1 MSATIESRV
10 VESGRDDYVDEAW
23 ALKEQIRKEDGVLRQ
38 RRGFFKDAYRRSTV
52 YCYLESGPTGPE
64 RLVGFAA
71 VRRDGYILF
80 LAVSTEYRG
89 EGFGKQLIAQ
99 VADNHSSV
107 TCHARTTNEG
117 AIGFYRHLGFEVKR
131 RIENYYEDGGD
142 AFYLKLGTS
151 GGITERL
158 SRLLG

>member
-1 MSATIESRV
+1 VSATIESRV
-10 VESGRDDYVDEAW
+10 VESGADDYVDEAW
-23 ALKEQIRKEDGVLRQ
+23 ALKEQIRREDGVLRQ

-52 YCYLESGPTGPE
+52 YCYLETGQLEPE

-80 LAVSTEYRG
+80 LAVSEEYRG
-89 EGFGKQLIAQ
+89 DGFGKQLIAR

-107 TCHARTTNEG
+107 TCHARTTNEP
-117 AIGFYRHLGFEVKR
+117 AIGFYKHMGFEVQR

-142 AFYLKLGTS
+142 AFYLKLGSS
-151 GGITERL
+151 GGITDRL
-158 SRLLG
+158 SRLLS

>member
-10 VESGRDDYVDEAW
+10 VESGADDYVDEAW
-23 ALKEQIRKEDGVLRQ
+23 ALKEQIRREDGVLRQ

-52 YCYLESGPTGPE
+52 YCYLETGQLEPE

-80 LAVSTEYRG
+80 LAVSEEYRG
-89 EGFGKQLIAQ
+89 NGFGKQLIAR

-107 TCHARTTNEG
+107 TCHARTTNEP
-117 AIGFYRHLGFEVKR
+117 AIGFYKHMGFEVQR

-142 AFYLKLGTS
+142 AFYLKLGS
-151 GGITERL
+151 GGGITDRL
-158 SRLLG
+158 SRLLR

>member
-1 MSATIESRV
+1 VSATIESRV
-10 VESGRDDYVDEAW
+10 VESGADDYVDEAW
-23 ALKEQIRKEDGVLRQ
+23 ALKEEIRREEGVLRQ

-52 YCYLESGPTGPE
+52 YCYLESGPLEPD

-80 LAVSTEYRG
+80 LAVSEDHRG
-89 EGFGKQLIAQ
+89 EGFGEQLVAR
-99 VADNHSSV
+99 VADNYSSV
-107 TCHARTTNEG
+107 TCHARLTNEP

-142 AFYLKLGTS
+142 AYYLELDTG
-151 GGITERL
+151 GGIAERL

>member
-10 VESGRDDYVDEAW
+10 VESGADDYVDEAW
-23 ALKEQIRKEDGVLRQ
+23 ALKEQIRREEGVLRQ

-52 YCYLESGPTGPE
+52 YCYVESGPLEPE

-80 LAVSTEYRG
+80 LAVSPEYRG
-89 EGFGKQLIAQ
+89 EGFGEQLIAQ

-117 AIGFYRHLGFEVKR
+117 AIGFYRHLGFEIKR
-131 RIENYYEDGGD
+131 KIENYYEDGGD
-142 AFYLKLGTS
+142 AYYLKLGTG
-151 GGITERL
+151 GGITDRL
-158 SRLLG
+158 SRLLS